1 MAKLYLVVTPIGNL
15 NDISYRAVE
24 TLQKVDFIACENPNN
39 SLKLLQNFNISKK
52 LIQVNAVH
60 ENEMSSNVIKL
71 LKDEKDVAFI
81 SDAGFPC
88 ISDPGATLVK
98 LCIENDIEVTTIG
111 GNSALLNGLCGSGID
126 TTRFTFLGFLS
137 SKPGTLKNELKNFK
151 NRCETLIFYESS
163 HRIVDTLN
171 IMYEVFG
178 ERKVCIAKEL
188 TKLHES
194 FIRMT
199 LHEKITLTSEQQKGE
214 FVIILEGNKNNE
226 ISYEELIDKVNE
238 LISLGLS
245 TKSACE
251 FIAKENNISKNILYK
266 LIGSLKSSGGILG

>member
-24 TLQKVDFIACENPNN
+24 TLKTVDFIACENPNN
-39 SLKLLQNFNISKK
+39 SIKLLQNFNISKN

-60 ENEMSSNVIKL
+60 ELEMSNNVIKL
-71 LKDEKDVAFI
+71 LKEDKNVAFI

-88 ISDPGATLVK
+88 ISDPGSVLVK

-111 GNSALLNGLCGSGID
+111 GNAAFLNALLGSGID
-126 TTRFTFLGFLS
+126 TTRFTFLGFMS
-137 SKPGTLKNELKNFK
+137 SKAGTLRNELEKYK
-151 NRCETLIFYESS
+151 NRCDTLIFYESS

-178 ERKVCIAKEL
+178 PRKVCIAKEL
-188 TKLHES
+188 TKMYES
-194 FIRMT
+194 FIRIN
-199 LHEKITLTSEQQKGE
+199 LEENITLTTDQQKGE
-214 FVIILEGNKNNE
+214 FVIIVEGNKNVE
-226 ISYEELIDKVNE
+226 VSIDDLLIKVNE

-251 FIAKENNISKNILYK
+251 YVAKENNISKNALYK
-266 LIGSLKSSGGILG
+266 QIHKS